1 MKKRF
6 QIPLFLFFK
15 DRRCGSACPYETVRL
30 ANVRWEGERERAQ
43 RERKGIVG
51 EYEEKE
57 YILSLLCIYMC
68 IPIYPPTHSYIDL
81 LLASHLLSHNLIH
94 SFLIS
99 LAPRFFAVCI
109 LDLPSGKRSAIPLY
123 LSGHFARSCFVF
135 QPIFSISLLS
145 FLSPSHGFPV
155 YLAFSFP
162 LFVPLVVYF
171 SLHV

>member
-1 MKKRF
+1 MGVLALMKQLGWRTCVGKERG
-6 QIPLFLFFK
+6 
-15 DRRCGSACPYETVRL
+15 RGHRG
-30 ANVRWEGERERAQ
+30 RERGLWENMKRRSTSFHCFAFTC
-43 RERKGIVG
+43 V
-51 EYEEKE
+51 
-57 YILSLLCIYMC
+57 
-68 IPIYPPTHSYIDL
+68 PIYPPTHSYIDL
-81 LLASHLLSHNLIH
+81 LLASRLLSHNLIH